1 MTLLNPAPI
10 RQLSLPWDAEPRALA
25 HHLAEWTEG
34 SAVSAGIAELAVGSI
49 KGHCQV
55 LDFLNP
61 SKLGRNL
68 GYATRPVQ
76 RAREHYARPCRG
88 GWLAAGH
95 APLEGGAMVPVT
107 FKPDYARIGSDR
119 KPIKYERPAGS
130 MPVPYFAPLDASA
143 YETIAARAGL
153 TPPAFES
160 SWSAWLWLLAQPAV
174 ELTIDEGE
182 KKAAAA
188 CSHGWLTIGLA
199 GIWNGAPRPKDAAGV
214 VFGAPTLIAEL
225 QWLSIRPKGAP
236 LNIAFDASESAR
248 GRVAIRQARR
258 RLGHLL
264 LDAGHQV
271 RIREMVQPQGAVDF
285 LKGTDD
291 LLVHGG
297 AAALAALPV
306 LPFKQWLEATSKQA
320 ITDHLLQ
327 PFKTSGRQHRTIA
340 RHFKASD
347 VPSSAELVA
356 LVGGLGTNKTGAVAE
371 LQPTQQPLRQVV
383 AAACDGACKG
393 NPGAGGFGAVVRFA
407 NGSSFEIGGHAAE
420 TTNNRMELQ
429 ALIEVLQVLRG
440 LELADE
446 LLVETDSKY
455 VKNGFE
461 QWLPNWKRNGW
472 RTSTGEAVKNVD
484 LWQQLDQ
491 LRLPGV
497 TLQWVKG
504 HAGHVL
510 NERCDQIASAFAAG
524 ETPRLRQTMPSST
537 ETSRMVS
544 ITHRRSLADNQGHRF
559 GLAVKR
565 EGQVMHAFDQSQA
578 HLRQVESLLAEHE
591 GFVVVVDSSYIGGS
605 SELRPEQCRGAVL
618 FIDEADAF
626 LRHCLTAA
634 THIAKHRTSAVANLA
649 ACVAAAD
656 QVVLAGAH
664 IDETTLAAF
673 EVMRGDGTKAHIIE
687 STLQTAA
694 GRELV
699 MYSKDEDL
707 LQQLRNLCNR
717 RAPFVFHTGS
727 KKTSSKMAPV
737 NLARNVRRWW
747 PDARIL
753 EMTAETIREPDHPA
767 AAAIEDP
774 QKLLAFD
781 VVLASPVLE
790 TGFSIEDHAGHFQA
804 VLGHTSG
811 HVMPHAFVQSLGRL
825 RSSVPRFVWCKS
837 NGTKVGNGAP
847 VVDELETGKLEH
859 AIQLVRL
866 HLVDAAEACPD
877 AARYLR
883 WWSQLAADQNWLAP
897 HYRHAVAELLG
908 REGYA
913 VQRLDLVGSEAGTE
927 LIDLL
932 DEDRTET
939 IAEETAAVA
948 AAPAP
953 TPDQLEL
960 LEQRQ
965 RLTADQRRQLERGRI
980 ERDLGLPTPTAKQ
993 VEVSRNG
1000 AYGKLLQHLLVV
1012 DVDARKQW
1020 QQQKRES
1027 LSPSQRHFAPDTT
1040 KEMAPALRATALQQM
1055 PWLLELIALAGTGQT
1070 RIMADYEAF
1079 HAFATA
1085 DGNRWREV
1093 FGFNPASGTCR
1104 TYVAAMLAL
1113 LGFKLQRTSRRQ
1125 VVNNR
1130 RYWHYEVVDELAAL
1144 DRDQVLQRLACGH
1157 FPCK

>member
-1 MTLLNPAPI
+1 M
-10 RQLSLPWDAEPRALA
+10 
-25 HHLAEWTEG
+25 
-34 SAVSAGIAELAVGSI
+34 
-49 KGHCQV
+49 
-55 LDFLNP
+55 
-61 SKLGRNL
+61 
-68 GYATRPVQ
+68 
-76 RAREHYARPCRG
+76 
-88 GWLAAGH
+88 
-95 APLEGGAMVPVT
+95 
-107 FKPDYARIGSDR
+107 
-119 KPIKYERPAGS
+119 
-130 MPVPYFAPLDASA
+130 
-143 YETIAARAGL
+143 
-153 TPPAFES
+153 
-160 SWSAWLWLLAQPAV
+160 
-174 ELTIDEGE
+174 
-182 KKAAAA
+182 
-188 CSHGWLTIGLA
+188 
-199 GIWNGAPRPKDAAGV
+199 
-214 VFGAPTLIAEL
+214 
-225 QWLSIRPKGAP
+225 
-236 LNIAFDASESAR
+236 
-248 GRVAIRQARR
+248 
-258 RLGHLL
+258 
-264 LDAGHQV
+264 
-271 RIREMVQPQGAVDF
+271 
-285 LKGTDD
+285 
-291 LLVHGG
+291 
-297 AAALAALPV
+297 
-306 LPFKQWLEATSKQA
+306 
-320 ITDHLLQ
+320 
-327 PFKTSGRQHRTIA
+327 
-340 RHFKASD
+340 
-347 VPSSAELVA
+347 
-356 LVGGLGTNKTGAVAE
+356 
-371 LQPTQQPLRQVV
+371 
-383 AAACDGACKG
+383 
-393 NPGAGGFGAVVRFA
+393 
-407 NGSSFEIGGHAAE
+407 
-420 TTNNRMELQ
+420 
-429 ALIEVLQVLRG
+429 
-440 LELADE
+440 
-446 LLVETDSKY
+446 
-455 VKNGFE
+455 
-461 QWLPNWKRNGW
+461 
-472 RTSTGEAVKNVD
+472 
-484 LWQQLDQ
+484 
-491 LRLPGV
+491 
-497 TLQWVKG
+497 
-504 HAGHVL
+504 
-510 NERCDQIASAFAAG
+510 
-524 ETPRLRQTMPSST
+524 
-537 ETSRMVS
+537 
-544 ITHRRSLADNQGHRF
+544 
-559 GLAVKR
+559 
-565 EGQVMHAFDQSQA
+565 
-578 HLRQVESLLAEHE
+578 
-591 GFVVVVDSSYIGGS
+591 VVVDSSYIGGS
-605 SELRPEQCRGAVL
+605 SELKPDQCRGAVL

-699 MYSKDEDL
+699 MYRKDEDL
-707 LQQLRNLCNR
+707 LQQMRNLCNR

-825 RSSVPRFVWCKS
+825 RSSVPRYVWCES
-837 NGTKVGNGAP
+837 HGTKVGNGAP

-980 ERDLGLPTPTAKQ
+980 ERELGLPTPTAKQ
-993 VEVSRNG
+993 VEASRNDG
-1000 AYGKLLQHLLVV
+1000 YGKIMQHLLVV
-1012 DVDARKQW
+1012 DSDARKQW
-1020 QQQKRES
+1020 QQQKGES

-1040 KEMAPALRATALQQM
+1040 KAMAPATRATALQQM
-1055 PWLLELIALAGTGQT
+1055 PWLLELVNLAGTGQT
-1070 RIMADYEAF
+1070 RIMADYEAA
-1079 HAFATA
+1079 HAFAKS

-1093 FGFNPASGTCR
+1093 FGFNPTSGKQAR
-1104 TYVAAMLAL
+1104 TYVASMLAL
-1113 LGFKLQRTSRRQ
+1113 LGFL
-1125 VVNNR
+1125 N
-1130 RYWHYEVVDELAAL
+1130 
-1144 DRDQVLQRLACGH
+1144 
-1157 FPCK
+1157 

>member
-1 MTLLNPAPI
+1 MTLLNTAPI
-10 RQLSLPWDAEPRALA
+10 RQLSLSWDEEPRVLA
-25 HHLAEWTEG
+25 HHLAEWTTG
-34 SAVSAGIAELAVGSI
+34 SAVAPGLAELAIESI
-49 KGHCQV
+49 KGTHQV
-55 LDFLNP
+55 LGFLNP
-61 SKLGRNL
+61 AKLGRNL

-88 GWLAAGH
+88 GWLASGH
-95 APLEGGAMVPVT
+95 APLEDGRMVPVT
-107 FKPDYARIGSDR
+107 FKPDYARVGSDR
-119 KPIKYERPAGS
+119 KQIKYERPAGS
-130 MPVPYFAPLDASA
+130 APVPYFPPLDAAS
-143 YETIAARAGL
+143 YEAIAARAGL
-153 TPPAFES
+153 TPPAFVS
-160 SWSAWLWLLAQPAV
+160 SWSAWCWLLNQPAI
-174 ELTIDEGE
+174 ELVVDEGE

-199 GIWNGAPRPKDAAGV
+199 GIWNGCPKPKDAAGV

-225 QWLSIRPKGAP
+225 QWLASIRPQGAP
-236 LNIAFDASESAR
+236 LTIAFDASDKPH

-285 LKGTDD
+285 VKGTDD

-306 LPFKQWLEATSKQA
+306 LPFDQWLKAGNQQA
-320 ITDHLLQ
+320 IADHLLH
-327 PFKTSGRQHRTIA
+327 PFKTKHRQHRTIA
-340 RHFKASD
+340 RHFRAGD
-347 VPSSAELVA
+347 VPTGAELVA
-356 LVGGLGTNKTGAVAE
+356 LIGGMGSNKTGAVAE
-371 LQPTQQPLRQVV
+371 LVKTR
-383 AAACDGACKG
+383 
-393 NPGAGGFGAVVRFA
+393 R
-407 NGSSFEIGGHAAE
+407 
-420 TTNNRMELQ
+420 
-429 ALIEVLQVLRG
+429 
-440 LELADE
+440 
-446 LLVETDSKY
+446 LL
-455 VKNGFE
+455 
-461 QWLPNWKRNGW
+461 
-472 RTSTGEAVKNVD
+472 
-484 LWQQLDQ
+484 
-491 LRLPGV
+491 
-497 TLQWVKG
+497 
-504 HAGHVL
+504 
-510 NERCDQIASAFAAG
+510 
-524 ETPRLRQTMPSST
+524 
-537 ETSRMVS
+537 S
-544 ITHRRSLADNQGHRF
+544 ITHRRSLADNQGQRF

-565 EGQVMHAFDQSQA
+565 EGQVLNALDQSQA
-578 HLRQVESLLAEHE
+578 DLRQVESLLAEHE

-605 SELRPEQCRGAVL
+605 SELRPDQCRGAVM

-626 LRHCLTAA
+626 LRHCLTAS
-634 THIAKHRTSAVANLA
+634 THIAKHRADAVANLA
-649 ACVAAAD
+649 ACVAATD
-656 QVVLAGAH
+656 QVLLAGAH

-673 EVMRGDGTKAHIIE
+673 ETMRGDGTKAHIIE

-699 MYSKDEDL
+699 MHRKVEDL
-707 LQQLRNLCNR
+707 LQQMRNLCNR

-727 KKTSSKMAPV
+727 KKTSSKMAPA
-737 NLARNVRRWW
+737 NIARNVRRWW
-747 PDARIL
+747 PNARIL

-825 RSSVPRFVWCKS
+825 RTGVVRHIWCNHS
-837 NGTKVGNGAP
+837 GSRIGNGAP

-859 AIQLVRL
+859 ASQLVRL

-897 HYRHAVAELLG
+897 NYRHAVAELLG

-913 VQRLDLVGSEAGTE
+913 VQRLDLVGSDAGTE
-927 LIDLL
+927 LVDLL

-948 AAPAP
+948 ATPAP

-960 LEQRQ
+960 LEQHQ

-980 ERDLGLPTPTAKQ
+980 ERDLGLPAPTAKQ
-993 VEVSRNG
+993 VEASRNDG
-1000 AYGKLLQHLLVV
+1000 YGKIMQHLLVV
-1012 DVDARKQW
+1012 DSDARKQW

-1027 LSPSQRHFAPDTT
+1027 LTPSQRHFAPDTT
-1040 KEMAPALRATALQQM
+1040 KAMAPATRATALQQM
-1055 PWLLELIALAGTGQT
+1055 PWLLELVNLAGTGQT
-1070 RIMADYEAF
+1070 RIMADYEAA
-1079 HAFATA
+1079 HAFAKS

-1093 FGFNPASGTCR
+1093 FGFNPTSGTCR
-1104 TYVAAMLAL
+1104 TYVASMLAL
-1113 LGFKLQRTSRRQ
+1113 LGFKLNRTSRRQ
-1125 VVNNR
+1125 RVGER
-1130 RYWHYEVVDELAAL
+1130 MFWHYEVVDELAAI
-1144 DRDQVLQRLACGH
+1144 DRQQVMATMRQGLR
-1157 FPCK
+1157 

>member
-1 MTLLNPAPI
+1 MTLLNPAPD
-10 RQLSLPWDAEPRALA
+10 RQLSLHWDTEPRALA
-25 HHLAEWTEG
+25 HHLAEWTTG
-34 SAVSAGIAELAVGSI
+34 SAVATGIAEQAIESI
-49 KGHCQV
+49 KGTHQV
-55 LDFLNP
+55 LGFLNP
-61 SKLGRNL
+61 AKLGRNL

-88 GWLAAGH
+88 GWLASGH
-95 APLEGGAMVPVT
+95 APLEDGGMVPVT
-107 FKPDYARIGSDR
+107 FKPDYARIGNDR

-130 MPVPYFAPLDASA
+130 RPVPYLPPLDATS
-143 YETIAARAGL
+143 YEAIAARAGL
-153 TPPAFES
+153 TPPPFES

-174 ELTIDEGE
+174 DLCIDEGE
-182 KKAAAA
+182 KKSAAA

-199 GIWNGAPRPKDAAGV
+199 GIWNGCPKPKDAAGV

-225 QWLSIRPKGAP
+225 QWLASIRPKGAP
-236 LNIAFDASESAR
+236 LIIAFDASESAR

-285 LKGTDD
+285 VKGTDD

-297 AAALAALPV
+297 APALAALPV
-306 LPFKQWLEATSKQA
+306 LPFKQWLEDTSKQA

-327 PFKTSGRQHRTIA
+327 PFKTSGRQHRIIA

-347 VPSSAELVA
+347 VPSSAALVA
-356 LVGGLGTNKTGAVAE
+356 LIGGFGTNKTGALAE
-371 LQPTQQPLRQVV
+371 R
-383 AAACDGACKG
+383 
-393 NPGAGGFGAVVRFA
+393 
-407 NGSSFEIGGHAAE
+407 
-420 TTNNRMELQ
+420 
-429 ALIEVLQVLRG
+429 
-440 LELADE
+440 
-446 LLVETDSKY
+446 
-455 VKNGFE
+455 
-461 QWLPNWKRNGW
+461 
-472 RTSTGEAVKNVD
+472 
-484 LWQQLDQ
+484 
-491 LRLPGV
+491 
-497 TLQWVKG
+497 
-504 HAGHVL
+504 
-510 NERCDQIASAFAAG
+510 
-524 ETPRLRQTMPSST
+524 PS
-537 ETSRMVS
+537 TSRMVS

-565 EGQVMHAFDQSQA
+565 EGQVLHAFDQSQA

-605 SELRPEQCRGAVL
+605 SELKPDQCRGAVL

-699 MYSKDEDL
+699 MYRKVEDL
-707 LQQLRNLCNR
+707 LQQTRNLCNR

-737 NLARNVRRWW
+737 NLARLVRRWW

-781 VVLASPVLE
+781 VVLSSPVLE

-825 RSSVPRFVWCKS
+825 RSSVPRYVYCRS
-837 NGTKVGNGAP
+837 TGTKVGNGAP
-847 VVDELETGKLEH
+847 VVDELETGKLEL
-859 AIQLVRL
+859 ASQLVRL
-866 HLVDAAEACPD
+866 HLVDAAAACPD

-927 LIDLL
+927 LVDLL

-953 TPDQLEL
+953 TADQLEL

-993 VEVSRNG
+993 VEASRNDG
-1000 AYGKLLQHLLVV
+1000 YGKIMQHLLVV
-1012 DVDARKQW
+1012 DSDARKQW
-1020 QQQKRES
+1020 QQQKGES

-1040 KEMAPALRATALQQM
+1040 KAMAPATRATALQQM
-1055 PWLLELIALAGTGQT
+1055 PWLLELVNLAGTGQT
-1070 RIMADYEAF
+1070 RIMADYEAA
-1079 HAFATA
+1079 HAFAKS

-1093 FGFNPASGTCR
+1093 FGFNPTSGKQAR
-1104 TYVAAMLAL
+1104 TYVASMLAL
-1113 LGFKLQRTSRRQ
+1113 LGFKLKRTSRRE
-1125 VVNNR
+1125 R
-1130 RYWHYEVVDELAAL
+1130 EHDGERMFWHYEVLDELAAI
-1144 DRDQVLQRLACGH
+1144 DRQQVMATMRQALQ
-1157 FPCK
+1157 